1 MFSWNFAKSAEA
13 MFSPWA
19 MKKVCKGFLK
29 KALGNFI
36 LGEIDLNQLDIQ
48 LSAGTIQLYDLA
60 LNVDYI
66 NQEVRALLWFYVFSS
81 SFSFA
86 LLIIGLNK
94 P

>member
-19 MKKVCKGFLK
+19 MKKLCKGFLK

-66 NQEVRALLWFYVFSS
+66 NQEVREVYGFM
-81 SFSFA
+81 FSFLHF
-86 LLIIGLNK
+86 LL
-94 P
+94 PF